1 MITNSDRDL
10 RPNFGVNLKVGH
22 DSTTYDNAYAESI
35 INMNMVTEVFEP
47 GARKRIEVYR
57 NTISTCE

>member
-10 RPNFGVNLKVGH
+10 RPNFGVNLKAGH

-47 GARKRIEVYR
+47 GARKRIEDL
-57 NTISTCE
+57 